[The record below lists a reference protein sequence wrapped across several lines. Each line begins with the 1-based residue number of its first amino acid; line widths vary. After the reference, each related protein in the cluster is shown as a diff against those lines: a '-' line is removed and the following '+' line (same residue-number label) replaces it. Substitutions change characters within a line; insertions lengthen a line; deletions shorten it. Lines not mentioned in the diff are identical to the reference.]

1 MSNTLTQYFSA
12 INTYAGFDA
21 HKKAE
26 AFLAQKQSEGF
37 VGYQSTYGQYGFSV
51 TYWPKPEVSESERIH
66 AENLAR
72 VTSDS
77 YRRAERGVAR
87 KEKAIRRNVNN

>member
-1 MSNTLTQYFSA
+1 MNNTLTEYFSA
-12 INTYAGFDA
+12 INPYAGFDA

-37 VGYQSTYGQYGFSV
+37 VGYQSTYGQYGFSI
-51 TYWPKPEVSESERIH
+51 TYWPKPQLTESERIH

-72 VTSDS
+72 VTSPA
-77 YRRAERGVAR
+77 YRRVERKVAKAER
-87 KEKAIRRNVNN
+87 AIRKAV

>member
-1 MSNTLTQYFSA
+1 MTNTLTQYFSA

-72 VTSDS
+72 VTSRS
-77 YRRAERGVAR
+77 
-87 KEKAIRRNVNN
+87 

>member
-1 MSNTLTQYFSA
+1 MTNTLTQYFSA

-26 AFLAQKQSEGF
+26 DFLAQKRSEGF

-51 TYWPKPEVSESERIH
+51 TYWPPEVPESECIH

-72 VTSDS
+72 VES
-77 YRRAERGVAR
+77 R
-87 KEKAIRRNVNN
+87 

>member
-1 MSNTLTQYFSA
+1 MTNTLTQYFSA

-37 VGYQSTYGQYGFSV
+37 VGYQSAYGQYGFSV
-51 TYWPKPEVSESERIH
+51 TYWPKPEVPESERIH

-72 VTSDS
+72 VSSSS
-77 YRRAERGVAR
+77 YRRAERGIAR
-87 KEKAIRRNVNN
+87 KEKAIRTKVNS

>member
-1 MSNTLTQYFSA
+1 MTNTLTEYFSA
-12 INTYAGFDA
+12 INTYSGFNA

-26 AFLAQKQSEGF
+26 AFLTQKQSEGF

-51 TYWPKPEVSESERIH
+51 TYWPKPEVSESERVH

-72 VTSDS
+72 VSSDA
-77 YRRAERGVAR
+77 YRRAEKSVNRSL
-87 KEKAIRRNVNN
+87 KAIRRNVNN

>member
-1 MSNTLTQYFSA
+1 MTNTVTEYFSA

-26 AFLAQKQSEGF
+26 SFLAQKRSEGF
-37 VGYQSTYGQYGFSV
+37 AGYQSTYGPYGFSV
-51 TYWPKPEVSESERIH
+51 TYWPKPEVTESERIH

-72 VTSDS
+72 VSS
-77 YRRAERGVAR
+77 PAYRRAQSAVTRADSPAR
-87 KEKAIRRNVNN
+87 SK

>member
-1 MSNTLTQYFSA
+1 MSNTLTEYFSA
-12 INTYAGFDA
+12 FNSYSGFDA

-26 AFLAQKQSEGF
+26 TFLTQKRSEGF

-77 YRRAERGVAR
+77 YRRAERGIAR
-87 KEKAIRRNVNN
+87 KEKAIRRAVK

>member
-1 MSNTLTQYFSA
+1 MTSALTQYFSA

-26 AFLAQKQSEGF
+26 SFLAQKQSEGF
-37 VGYQSTYGQYGFSV
+37 VGYQSTHGQYGFSV
-51 TYWPKPEVSESERIH
+51 TYWPKPEASESERIH

-72 VTSDS
+72 VTSDV
-77 YRRAERGVAR
+77 YRRAV
-87 KEKAIRRNVNN
+87 K